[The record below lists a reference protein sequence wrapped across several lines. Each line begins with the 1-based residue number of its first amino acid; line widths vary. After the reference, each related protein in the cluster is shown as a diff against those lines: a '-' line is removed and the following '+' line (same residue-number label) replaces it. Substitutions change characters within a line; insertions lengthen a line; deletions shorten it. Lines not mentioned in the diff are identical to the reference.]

1 MFPIIDRRRN
11 WNWNSMT
18 VNLVQEVEVVVH
30 EFFDFVNTCCDN
42 RIQVNFQLLP
52 ISKIEKFYDSARYRS
67 YFS

>member
-1 MFPIIDRRRN
+1 
-11 WNWNSMT
+11 MT